1 MRNWIFLFF
10 IIIVTITLLN
20 SCQKP
25 TLEAQQEAQDAVR
38 AINISQIAFLYEEN
52 RFANSIEELK
62 ISDKINTHNYDYSIF
77 IDNKVAFNYAIP
89 HSNNLKSYAGGVY
102 FDPTN
107 TNQSTEETS
116 KPYIPSILCEA
127 NIAGKSKPELPTIEN
142 GAIRCGKGTTQI
154 GT

>member
-1 MRNWIFLFF
+1 MRNWIFLLF
-10 IIIVTITLLN
+10 ITIGVITLIN
-20 SCQKP
+20 FCQKP
-25 TLEAQQEAQDAVR
+25 TLEAQQEAQDGVR

-62 ISDKINTHNYDYSIF
+62 ISDKIKTHDYDYSII
-77 IDNKVAFNYAIP
+77 IDNNIAFNYAIP
-89 HSNNLKSYAGGVY
+89 HFSNLKSYAGGVY

-116 KPYIPSILCEA
+116 KPQIPTIICEA
-127 NIAGKSKPELPTIEN
+127 NLAGKSKPELPIIED